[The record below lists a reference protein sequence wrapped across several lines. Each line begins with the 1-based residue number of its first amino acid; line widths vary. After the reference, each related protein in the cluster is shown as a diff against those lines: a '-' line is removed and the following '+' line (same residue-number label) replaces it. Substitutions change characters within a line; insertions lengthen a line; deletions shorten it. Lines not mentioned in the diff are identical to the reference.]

1 MTPPTSQDTGKRSI
15 LHVDMDAFFAAI
27 EILDNPR
34 LRGKPVIVGGTP
46 DGHGVVAT
54 ASYEARKFGVGSAMP
69 AAQAVRLCPHGIF
82 LRPRMGRYASLSRH
96 VQSIFRD
103 TTPLVEPVSI
113 DEAFLDVTGC
123 VPRTPTRHRSTGE
136 GMARE
141 VQERIERETGGL
153 TCSVGVAENKFLAKV
168 ASDLQKPR
176 GLVVVP
182 PGGGAAFLAPLP
194 VERLWGVGPKTAERL
209 RAVRLYKVGE
219 LAQLPE
225 KDLQRVVGKEVG
237 SHLYRLARG
246 LDDRPVETD
255 WEAQS
260 ISQET
265 TFSTFIRPGDWDRT
279 ERVLFE
285 LADGVAFKLRQDGFW
300 GRTVKLK
307 ARDDRFTT
315 CTRSLTLPAP
325 TQLVE
330 EIFSAAVKLFRERVR
345 FGHHSVRLLGVGIA
359 NLSRESLRQ
368 LDLFEEDAG
377 GHERATDRARVADAI
392 RKKLGDG
399 AILRGR
405 LLEGRERK

>member
-1 MTPPTSQDTGKRSI
+1 MTQPTSHQTGKRSI

-27 EILDNPR
+27 EILDNPG
-34 LRGKPVIVGGTP
+34 LVGKPVIVGGTP
-46 DGHGVVAT
+46 EGHGVVST
-54 ASYEARKFGVGSAMP
+54 ASYEARKFGVHSAMP
-69 AAQAVRLCPHGIF
+69 AGQAVRLCPDGIF
-82 LRPRMGRYASLSRH
+82 VRPRMGRYADLSRT

-103 TTPLVEPVSI
+103 VTPLVEPVSI

-123 VPRTPTRHRSTGE
+123 VPSGKTA
-136 GMARE
+136 ARGLR
-141 VQERIERETGGL
+141 ERIERETGGL

-168 ASDLQKPR
+168 ASDLKKPR

-182 PGGGAAFLAPLP
+182 PGEGAAFLAPLP

-209 RAVRLYKVGE
+209 RAVRLGKVGE
-219 LAQLPE
+219 LARLGE
-225 KDLQRVVGKEVG
+225 EDLQRVVGKEVG
-237 SHLYRLARG
+237 SHLYRLSHG

-255 WEAQS
+255 WEARS
-260 ISQET
+260 ISQEN
-265 TFSTFIRPGDWDRT
+265 TFSTFIPPGDWERI

-285 LADGVAFKLRQDGFW
+285 LSDGVAFKLRQDGFW

-330 EIFSAAVKLFRERVR
+330 EIFSPAVKLFRERVR
-345 FGHHSVRLLGVGIA
+345 FGNHSVRLLGVGVT
-359 NLSRESLRQ
+359 NLSREPLRQ
-368 LDLFEEDAG
+368 LDLFDEDPG
-377 GHERATDRARVADAI
+377 GRERATNRARVADAI